1 MYTSTGNWHELR
13 VMLVIL
19 DEVSKC
25 FVMLWSGDK
34 LLKFYIFNNNV
45 VMEFD
50 ACCDSDIGT
59 GKATGGRGSLLYSQ
73 N

>member
-1 MYTSTGNWHELR
+1 M
-13 VMLVIL
+13 IL

-34 LLKFYIFNNNV
+34 LLKFYIFNNKV

-59 GKATGGRGSLLYSQ
+59 GKATAGGGGEVLFSIAKTEPD
-73 N
+73 

>member
-1 MYTSTGNWHELR
+1 M
-13 VMLVIL
+13 IL

-59 GKATGGRGSLLYSQ
+59 GKATVGGGEEGLFSIAKTESDKK
-73 N
+73 